1 MQIILGCGTYQAG
14 QSILSSEH
22 YLIGYQFSHEGRWDA
37 PVSGR
42 IKRVQHTDTT
52 CGLRCCASQCSKNL
66 GCKGF
71 EQETIIALDNEVAT
85 DTGRQHKCYLWITG
99 LINDEAG
106 NWVEKKTGVQ
116 NTGNAYHQL
125 DESLGEAKTDVNY
138 RAFIRCKPGGSLT
151 DQMTDLAFGLIT
163 IIELIQI
170 LHDALAM
177 LLVHPNHTFANIST
191 HLILN
196 IDVFANARKD
206 TRK

>member
-85 DTGRQHKCYLWITG
+85 DTGRQNKCYLWITG

-138 RAFIRCKPGGSLT
+138 RAFIRCKPGGS
-151 DQMTDLAFGLIT
+151 
-163 IIELIQI
+163 
-170 LHDALAM
+170 
-177 LLVHPNHTFANIST
+177 
-191 HLILN
+191 
-196 IDVFANARKD
+196 
-206 TRK
+206 